1 MKKKWN
7 VKAVVL
13 PMVFEVLETVSDELS
28 KDFS

>member
-13 PMVFEVLETVSDELS
+13 PMVLKVLETVSDELS